1 MQTITQKLTNA
12 YEKHLNSDKTKLRY
26 FFAPGRVNLIGE
38 HTDYNGGNVFPC
50 ALDIGTYAVA
60 SSRSD
65 NRFRLFSLNFSNH
78 SVIEFGLDNL
88 VYNKAHN
95 WANYPKGVI
104 EAFLKEGAKIEHGL
118 DIVYYGNLPNGA
130 GLSSS
135 ASIEVLTGTILNSF
149 FNCNFDPVK
158 IALLGQSAENNYI
171 GVGCGIMDQFASAM
185 GMANHAILLD
195 CNTLKYQYSSLNLNK
210 YKLVIG
216 NTNKKR
222 GLADSKYNERLSEC
236 KQALQIL
243 KQHLNINTLGE
254 ASSEDFK
261 KYCHHLTDNNIFRRA
276 RHAISENE
284 RTLKAVEALNND
296 DLITFG
302 SLMNQ
307 SHISLR
313 DDYEV
318 TGLELDSMVNAAW
331 NHHGCIGSRMTGAGF
346 GGCTVSLVEEASV
359 DSFIEHVKEQY
370 HLITDLDADFYVVK
384 AGQGAREITGQ
395 I

>member
-12 YEKHLNSDKTKLRY
+12 YEKHLKSDKSKLRY

-65 NRFRLFSLNFSNH
+65 NLFRLFSLNFSNQ
-78 SVIEFGLDNL
+78 SVVEFTLDDL

-95 WANYPKGVI
+95 WVNYPKGVI
-104 EAFLKEGAKIEHGL
+104 EAFLKEGAKINHGL
-118 DIVYYGNLPNGA
+118 DIVYYGNLPNGS

-149 FNCNFDPVK
+149 FNCNFAPVK
-158 IALLGQSAENNYI
+158 IALLGQFAENNYI

-185 GMANHAILLD
+185 GKADHAILLD

-243 KQHLNINTLGE
+243 KQHLTINSLGE

-261 KYCHHLTDNNIFRRA
+261 KYCHLLTDDKIFRRA

-296 DLITFG
+296 DMVTFG
-302 SLMNQ
+302 KLMNQ

-346 GGCTVSLVEEASV
+346 GGCTVSLVEEDSV
-359 DSFIEHVKEQY
+359 ESFIEYVKEQY
-370 HLITDLDADFYVVK
+370 HLITDLDAAFYVVK
-384 AGQGAREITGQ
+384 AGQGAGEITGQ